1 MYDWKITIEAW
12 PYFDPPAVEAQ
23 AKIAPRVRE
32 FIIKADSFRDAQR
45 AAELI
50 CMGVHS
56 HDKVHK
62 ANIWTVARWPLIAA
76 SVA

>member
-1 MYDWKITIEAW
+1 VYDWKVTIEAC

-32 FIIKADSFRDAQR
+32 FIIRADDINEAWR
-45 AAELI
+45 AAEHIRL
-50 CMGVHS
+50 GVHS
-56 HDKVHK
+56 HDKVHV
-62 ANIWTVARWPLIAA
+62 AQIWTVARWPLVGA